1 MRLALSAL
9 LLLLPAAALA
19 DAPELLPVTYE
30 CERGVTLPVVY
41 VNGPDGSAQVVAW
54 IEGGLRVLQIA
65 RSASGARYREGEAG
79 YELWGKGETAT
90 LSHGP
95 EGSATVLL
103 SECRALPD

>member
-41 VNGPDGSAQVVAW
+41 VNGPDGSAQAVAW

-65 RSASGARYREGEAG
+65 RSASGARYREDAAG
-79 YELWGKGETAT
+79 YEMWGKGDTVT

-95 EGSATVLL
+95 EGSETVLL